1 MANIST
7 SPGIAIDSRIRAFF
21 TQYLEEIPSPPVVDS
36 GAPIDEPMDDGMCA
50 VCHQRYFLPIEW
62 GPCGHVF
69 CMECLWHALVH
80 LKKHMPHV
88 ALCCFLCRET
98 VVDFKYSEASEQ
110 HNTSRSHEECGRF
123 SLRILFAK
131 LQDAD
136 DAMVEF
142 DFDHPELKV
151 AHDSNLQPPTGNEGL
166 SEELL
171 RNLNLLARERA
182 ADEEWDDNGW
192 SDSED
197 EEEEDPIMKILTNL
211 LHLLPVDKLKGKLAG
226 MRFTRVIVQKRLEK
240 LAPYYQNW

>member
-7 SPGIAIDSRIRAFF
+7 SPRIAVNSPIRAFF
-21 TQYLEEIPSPPVVDS
+21 TQYLEEIPSPPVVDY

-50 VCHQRYFLPIEW
+50 VCHQRFFLPIKW

-69 CMECLWHALVH
+69 CMECLWHALVD
-80 LKKHMPHV
+80 LKKRMPHE
-88 ALCCFLCRET
+88 ALCCFLCRDT

-136 DAMVEF
+136 DAMVKF
-142 DFDHPELKV
+142 DFDHPEMKV
-151 AHDSNLQPPTGNEGL
+151 AYDSNLQPPTGNEGL

-171 RNLNLLARERA
+171 NLLATERA
-182 ADEEWDDNGW
+182 ADEGWD
-192 SDSED
+192 DSED
-197 EEEEDPIMKILTNL
+197 REEEDPIMKTLTNL